1 MPFKVRK
8 RKMNKNKE
16 RADKLAQE
24 LVNNLNFNVTKEAA
38 ENEKH
43 QLISLL
49 LKALTFSA
57 EKHRTQK
64 RKDIDKSPYINHPIA
79 LANILAQRWVID
91 ENVLCAAI
99 LHDTLEDTETT
110 VDELKSHFGEKI
122 TSIVLEVTDDKSL
135 DKKVRKQLQ
144 IDHAASLSYEAK
156 LVKLADKIANIT
168 DIINTPP
175 ANWNKER
182 KLEYFA
188 WAKAVV
194 ANLRGAHQGLEKD
207 FDDLINSTRIILN

>member
-1 MPFKVRK
+1 
-8 RKMNKNKE
+8 MNNEE
-16 RADKLAQE
+16 RADRIAE
-24 LVNNLNFNVTKEAA
+24 EMVANLNYNVLKEAA
-38 ENEKH
+38 EQDKH
-43 QLISLL
+43 NSLSLL
-49 LKALTFSA
+49 FKALAFSA
-57 EKHRTQK
+57 EKHTKQR
-64 RKDIDKSPYINHPIA
+64 RKDIDKTPYINHPIS

-110 VDELKSHFGEKI
+110 AEELQEHFGEKI

-135 DKKVRKQLQ
+135 EKSVRKQKQ
-144 IDHAASLSYEAK
+144 VEHAATISHEAK

-175 ANWNKER
+175 VDWSSDR
-182 KLEYFA
+182 KKEYFD

-194 ANLRGAHQGLEKD
+194 DNLRGAHQGLEKD
-207 FDDLINSTRIILN
+207 FDELIHKAKIVF

>member
-1 MPFKVRK
+1 
-8 RKMNKNKE
+8 MNNEEK
-16 RADKLAQE
+16 ADLLADE
-24 LVNNLNFNVTKEAA
+24 IIANLKYNVLKEAA
-38 ENEKH
+38 ETEKA
-43 QLISLL
+43 QSLSLL
-49 LKALTFSA
+49 FKALAFSA
-57 EKHRTQK
+57 EKHTKQR
-64 RKDIDKSPYINHPIA
+64 RKDIEESPCINHPIA

-110 VDELKSHFGEKI
+110 ADELRGHFGEKI

-135 DKKVRKQLQ
+135 EKSVRKQKQ
-144 IDHAASLSYEAK
+144 VEHAASISHEAK

-175 ANWNKER
+175 INWSKER
-182 KLEYFA
+182 KQEYFG

-194 ANLRGAHQGLEKD
+194 NNLRGVHQGLEKD
-207 FDDLINSTRIILN
+207 FDDLLKTKIS